1 MPEFIVTILVAWFDG
16 PLVVEITAP
25 SCNEAIHDIAAT
37 MGAYL
42 TEILSCIE
50 MIGV

>member
-1 MPEFIVTILVAWFDG
+1 MPEFIVMVLVAWFDG
-16 PLVVEITAP
+16 PLIVEITAP
-25 SCNEAIHDIAAT
+25 SCNEAIQDIAVT
-37 MGAYL
+37 MGPYL